1 MEMPMLSG
9 AARRLTDRQQAV
21 MERIDRR
28 VPIKVIA
35 QELGVSETRINQH
48 IRALKDFYAAGSLG
62 ELVENYRATLPPA
75 PADSLDEAEPL
86 AAHLGEFADA
96 GLPAPFSET
105 AYTKKQIPQP
115 AMFADQLRRD
125 DPGQLVLSDALSLLE
140 QAPWLRPGE
149 PRVVP
154 GVLDGEHAVLFRLG
168 AIVGIASGILAA
180 VVLTITAARTLSDA
194 TEGKAAISV
203 DQMSATR

>member
-1 MEMPMLSG
+1 MLSG
-9 AARRLTDRQQAV
+9 AAKRLTDRQRAV

-35 QELGVSETRINQH
+35 LELGVSETRINQH
-48 IRALKDFYAAGSLG
+48 IRALKAFYDAGSLG
-62 ELVENYRATLPPA
+62 DLVENYRATLPPA
-75 PADSLDEAEPL
+75 ALLARTEDVPPAQAL
-86 AAHLGEFADA
+86 AGATQEVEGMAVS
-96 GLPAPFSET
+96 APFSEA
-105 AYTKKQIPQP
+105 AYTKKQIVPGAQ
-115 AMFADQLRRD
+115 FADQLTRD
-125 DPGQLVLSDALSLLE
+125 DPGQLVMSDVMPLLD

-180 VVLTITAARTLSDA
+180 VVLTITAAVTLSEA
-194 TEGKAAISV
+194 TDGKAAISV
-203 DQMSATR
+203 DRSLAAG

>member
-1 MEMPMLSG
+1 MSSG
-9 AARRLTDRQQAV
+9 AARRLTDRQRAV

-48 IRALKDFYAAGSLG
+48 IRALKDVYAAASLG
-62 ELVENYRATLPPA
+62 ELVENYRATLPPE
-75 PADSLDEAEPL
+75 PPAEPSSNGTESERQGPN
-86 AAHLGEFADA
+86 A
-96 GLPAPFSET
+96 PPFSEP
-105 AYTKKQIPQP
+105 AYTKNQINP
-115 AMFADQLRRD
+115 ADDFGDLALRN
-125 DPGQLVLSDALSLLE
+125 DPGRLVLSDAAPMIV

-154 GVLDGEHAVLFRLG
+154 GVLDGEHAVLLRLG

-180 VVLTITAARTLSDA
+180 VVLTVTAATALSDA
-194 TEGKAAISV
+194 TQGKAAVSV
-203 DQMSATR
+203 DQTQTTG

>member
-1 MEMPMLSG
+1 MLSG

-48 IRALKDFYAAGSLG
+48 IRALKDVYAAASLG

-75 PADSLDEAEPL
+75 PVDTSGDEDRVDGLLGDNPDADPGRA
-86 AAHLGEFADA
+86 
-96 GLPAPFSET
+96 FSEA
-105 AYTKKQIPQP
+105 AYMKKQIPP
-115 AMFADQLRRD
+115 GAIFADQLVRD
-125 DPGQLVLSDALSLLE
+125 DPGRLVMSDAMPLLE

-168 AIVGIASGILAA
+168 AILGIASGILAA
-180 VVLTITAARTLSDA
+180 VVLTITAARTLSEVTD
-194 TEGKAAISV
+194 GKATISE
-203 DQMSATR
+203 DKMAATG